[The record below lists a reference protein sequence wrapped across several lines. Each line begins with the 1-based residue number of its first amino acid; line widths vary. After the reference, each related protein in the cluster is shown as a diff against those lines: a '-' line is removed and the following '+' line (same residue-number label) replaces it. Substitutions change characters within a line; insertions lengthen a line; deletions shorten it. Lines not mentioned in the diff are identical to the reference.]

1 MIPEMGPG
9 TYPAAQHTKLNC
21 FQFIGDDFA
30 MCLKGVH
37 KEKQEGKIMVILQQD
52 MSEHSAG

>member
-21 FQFIGDDFA
+21 FQFIRDDFA

-52 MSEHSAG
+52 MSEL